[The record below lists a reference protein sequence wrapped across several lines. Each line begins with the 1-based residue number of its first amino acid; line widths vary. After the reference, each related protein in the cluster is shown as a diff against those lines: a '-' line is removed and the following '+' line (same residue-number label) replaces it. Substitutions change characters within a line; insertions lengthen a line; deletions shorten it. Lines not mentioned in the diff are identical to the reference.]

1 MLKILA
7 KSEQLLP
14 LGVTGLNEDTLKK
27 RTRRWKGEERDE
39 DAEKDQ
45 ERKGARLPYQS
56 SKSINSPIILYI
68 YKFSLWVTRQSSW

>member
-27 RTRRWKGEERDE
+27 RTLRWKGEEIDE

-45 ERKGARLPYQS
+45 ERKGVRLPYQS
-56 SKSINSPIILYI
+56 SKSINSPIIIYI
-68 YKFSLWVTRQSSW
+68 YINY